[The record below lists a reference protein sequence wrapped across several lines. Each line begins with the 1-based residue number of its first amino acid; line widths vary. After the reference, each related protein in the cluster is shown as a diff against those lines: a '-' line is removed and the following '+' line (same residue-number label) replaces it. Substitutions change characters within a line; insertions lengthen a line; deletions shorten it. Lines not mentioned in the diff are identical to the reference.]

1 MNAPS
6 IVFRGRVATGKG
18 VAVGFTSADW
28 ARRAFKELVGID
40 PHPGTLNLI
49 VSDSPDLEAWRR
61 LRATPGLRMSNPDP
75 NWCDGLLYP
84 VSLPGG
90 IKAAIVVPE
99 VGDYDPRQVEIIAPV
114 RLREAL
120 GLTDGDLVEVT
131 AAVGAS

>member
-1 MNAPS
+1 LSATT
-6 IVFRGRVATGKG
+6 IVFRGRVASGKG

-28 ARRAFKELVGID
+28 ARQAFVKLVGID

-49 VSDSPDLEAWRR
+49 VPDGPDLDAWRR

-75 NWCDGLLYP
+75 KWCDGLLYP

-120 GLTDGDLVEVT
+120 GLADNDLVEVT